1 MTNMSQQ
8 ERLERIQ
15 EEAAHAAAHFSLNR
29 AVRVDPEGRWVMIE
43 QFPLPRGYNYEET
56 SILILLPPDYPL
68 TVRDWFYLDPGIE
81 RLDGRQLPHY
91 RTPDEDELEAAGW
104 KAGCLHIRSWR
115 PAENFW
121 EGHCLLTICRLIYM
135 ALERWLRE

>member
-1 MTNMSQQ
+1 MRNMSRQQ
-8 ERLERIQ
+8 RLERIRH
-15 EEAAHAAAHFSLNR
+15 EAAYAAAYFSSNR
-29 AVRVDPEGRWVMIE
+29 SVCVDPDGSWVMIE
-43 QFPLPRGYNYEET
+43 NFPLPAGYNYQET

-68 TVRDWFYLDPGIE
+68 SVRDWFYLDPGLE
-81 RLDGRQLPHY
+81 RLDGKPLPHY
-91 RTPDEDELEAAGW
+91 RFAGHDLEAAGW

-121 EGHCLLTICRLIYM
+121 DGHCLLTICQLIYM